1 MPPAG
6 AGEAAVEAEEEGPF
20 EIRDFS
26 VASPWEELIS
36 TVEEAVR
43 AWLRGAPD
51 SCGFQQLRHG
61 RRDLLLSCH
70 GEPHEQSAP
79 PDGALPRFMREMLDA
94 DADFRAG
101 ESFSKDAVERLRR
114 WFGLQTFVL
123 LQPAT
128 PESLDA
134 SEMALLQG
142 TLNVALLNCGCA
154 MPGFVSHEPARGGF
168 CGRAS
173 GDGGATR
180 ASLGCRFDVD
190 CFAPVPAHV
199 QELDGLL
206 RLFRDK
212 VCAGDAPPLPMGE
225 VAISARHTLLLPR
238 WPESNGCPG
247 RVPGTNARDE
257 PPSRPR
263 AHTCLE
269 AALVARV
276 EAAGCNPY
284 VSHAATLRIPR
295 CNPTSP
301 TLQPYVSHHP
311 GGGPSGGRCGSASRR
326 SIWRR
331 AARQTLCRRSR

>member
-6 AGEAAVEAEEEGPF
+6 AAEAEEAEEGPF

-51 SCGFQQLRHG
+51 SCGFQPLRHG

-94 DADFRAG
+94 EADFCAG
-101 ESFSKDAVERLRR
+101 ESFSKDAVERLHR

-168 CGRAS
+168 CGRTPP
-173 GDGGATR
+173 GARTP
-180 ASLGCRFDVD
+180 D
-190 CFAPVPAHV
+190 
-199 QELDGLL
+199 
-206 RLFRDK
+206 
-212 VCAGDAPPLPMGE
+212 
-225 VAISARHTLLLPR
+225 
-238 WPESNGCPG
+238 
-247 RVPGTNARDE
+247 
-257 PPSRPR
+257 
-263 AHTCLE
+263 
-269 AALVARV
+269 
-276 EAAGCNPY
+276 
-284 VSHAATLRIPR
+284 
-295 CNPTSP
+295 
-301 TLQPYVSHHP
+301 
-311 GGGPSGGRCGSASRR
+311 
-326 SIWRR
+326 
-331 AARQTLCRRSR
+331 

>member
-1 MPPAG
+1 MADEE
-6 AGEAAVEAEEEGPF
+6 EAEEGPF

-43 AWLRGAPD
+43 AWLRGAAD
-51 SCGFQQLRHG
+51 SCAFHPLRHG
-61 RRDLLLSCH
+61 RRELLLSCH
-70 GEPHEQSAP
+70 GTPDERQCAP
-79 PDGALPRFMREMLDA
+79 ADGALPQFMSEMLDA
-94 DADFRAG
+94 HADFRAG
-101 ESFSKDAVERLRR
+101 EAFSKDSVERLRR

-142 TLNVALLNCGCA
+142 TLNVALLNCACA
-154 MPGFVSHEPARGGF
+154 VPGFVSHEPARGGF

-173 GDGGATR
+173 GDGGATY

-212 VCAGDAPPLPMGE
+212 VCAGDAPPLPLGA
-225 VAISARHTLLLPR
+225 VGIAARHTLLLPR
-238 WPESNGCPG
+238 CAP
-247 RVPGTNARDE
+247 
-257 PPSRPR
+257 
-263 AHTCLE
+263 
-269 AALVARV
+269 
-276 EAAGCNPY
+276 
-284 VSHAATLRIPR
+284 
-295 CNPTSP
+295 
-301 TLQPYVSHHP
+301 
-311 GGGPSGGRCGSASRR
+311 
-326 SIWRR
+326 
-331 AARQTLCRRSR
+331 

>member
-6 AGEAAVEAEEEGPF
+6 EAQEAEEGPF

-101 ESFSKDAVERLRR
+101 ESFSKDAVERLHR

-173 GDGGATR
+173 GDGGAAR

-212 VCAGDAPPLPMGE
+212 VCGGDASPLPMGA

-238 WPESNGCPG
+238 WPEW
-247 RVPGTNARDE
+247 
-257 PPSRPR
+257 RPLR
-263 AHTCLE
+263 LG
-269 AALVARV
+269 VAPLHL
-276 EAAGCNPY
+276 AAG
-284 VSHAATLRIPR
+284 SAADPLPSLVLGCTWP
-295 CNPTSP
+295 SDMEAGE
-301 TLQPYVSHHP
+301 
-311 GGGPSGGRCGSASRR
+311 GGGRGSLA
-326 SIWRR
+326 
-331 AARQTLCRRSR
+331 L

>member
-247 RVPGTNARDE
+247 
-257 PPSRPR
+257 
-263 AHTCLE
+263 
-269 AALVARV
+269 
-276 EAAGCNPY
+276 
-284 VSHAATLRIPR
+284 
-295 CNPTSP
+295 
-301 TLQPYVSHHP
+301 
-311 GGGPSGGRCGSASRR
+311 
-326 SIWRR
+326 
-331 AARQTLCRRSR
+331 